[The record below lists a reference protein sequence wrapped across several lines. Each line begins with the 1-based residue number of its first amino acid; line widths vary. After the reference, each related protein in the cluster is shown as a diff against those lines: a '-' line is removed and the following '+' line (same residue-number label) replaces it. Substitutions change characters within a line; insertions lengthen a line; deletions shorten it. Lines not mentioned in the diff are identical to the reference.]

1 MFNIYDNIKELAE
14 KHGYSVSGMCDAMG
28 MSRAT
33 LSNLKNGR
41 AETLSVRNFKR
52 IAEFLEEPLDI
63 VMHGAPTTAQRV
75 WLDVA
80 KSVLEEN
87 DKKESPSD
95 LDELE
100 DYIQML
106 RDRPECRALLKTA
119 SGATRTEV
127 EENVRFIEALRTA
140 KKTD

>member
-1 MFNIYDNIKELAE
+1 MDNLYEKIESLCSEKGINITQMCREAGVPRGNLTDLKKGRQQGLSAKNLNKISVYFKVPISYFLGNTIDPQKMFVDI
-14 KHGYSVSGMCDAMG
+14 
-28 MSRAT
+28 SR
-33 LSNLKNGR
+33 L
-41 AETLSVRNFKR
+41 
-52 IAEFLEEPLDI
+52 
-63 VMHGAPTTAQRV
+63 
-75 WLDVA
+75 
-80 KSVLEEN
+80 VLEGN